1 MKTMLRLYQL
11 GNTNYRSTFF
21 DLIHG
26 DTETK
31 QTKGLSYLFSR
42 YPKMNELFLKKVD
55 RQLTQQNS
63 KFMQEIDFVQVDA
76 EMLSVGETKIRR
88 DITLSFFQGNIK
100 RLVIVI
106 EAKSASVG
114 VINEAELA
122 NQLTSYLDPI
132 NFPQDANVP
141 LVGITLTKHRVLHPP
156 DSGFSSLTWTDMV
169 DILKE
174 LISKEKKS
182 GGEVTL
188 AEEFLDFIY
197 GVRKAMKYYEVEILS
212 VAAGKTHELTKKH
225 FVHACPHNAKGFSYK
240 TPIYMT
246 FRSGGGGEMEFLYK
260 TKEIVVLNP
269 LSPSLDIFLE
279 GIQIDFATRIKEYIS
294 DRIEGGF
301 GFPLRGEDYRFY
313 NLSSKDVIHLKHLP
327 KPLNNNSGPR
337 YYSIAELLKG
347 EKVVN
352 VASLDK

>member
-31 QTKGLSYLFSR
+31 QTKGLSYLFSK
-42 YPKMNELFLKKVD
+42 YPELIELFLKKVD
-55 RQLTQQNS
+55 RQLTQQNP

-88 DITLSFFQGNIK
+88 DITLSFFQRSIK

-106 EAKSASVG
+106 EAKSASTG
-114 VINEAELA
+114 VINEADLTS
-122 NQLTSYLDPI
+122 QLTAYLDPI
-132 NFPQDANVP
+132 NFPWDVNVP
-141 LVGITLTKHRVLHPP
+141 MIGITLTKHKVLHPP
-156 DSGFSSLTWTDMV
+156 NSGFSSLTWTDMV
-169 DILKE
+169 GLIKE

-182 GGEVTL
+182 GGEITI

-197 GVRKAMKYYEVEILS
+197 GVRKAMKYYEVEVLS

-225 FVHACPHNAKGFSYK
+225 FVHACPHNAKGFLYK

-246 FRSGGGGEMEFLYK
+246 FRSSGGGEMEFLYK
-260 TKEIVVLNP
+260 TEEIVVLNP
-269 LSPSLDIFLE
+269 LSPSLDISLE
-279 GIQIDFATRIKEYIS
+279 GIQKDFATRIKEYIT
-294 DRIEGGF
+294 DRIEGF
-301 GFPLRGEDYRFY
+301 GFTHQGEDYRFY

-327 KPLNNNSGPR
+327 KPPANNSGAR
-337 YYSIAELLKG
+337 YYSIAELIKG
-347 EKVVN
+347 EKVVS
-352 VASLDK
+352 VASQDK